1 MEKLRLLEVKRKARI
16 ETSLKRKQLQIKSI
30 NEEYEC
36 QMKELEAS
44 YVLSLVFFFFT
55 KLTLY
60 QNDLGL

>member
-44 YVLSLVFFFFT
+44 YVLSLVFFF
-55 KLTLY
+55 L
-60 QNDLGL
+60 QS